1 MHYENNK
8 SGSIFIG
15 GCLSLCSGLL
25 FTINRAINDRLD
37 LNFVDTL
44 LMVFTFRS
52 IFFLV
57 VICCQSS
64 TGITSKD
71 SKEDQEEN
79 LWWINSVDEGKNIYL
94 VRLFLILQGVF
105 GGTNNLG
112 AFLSV
117 TLMPIG
123 DAHALIFS
131 APLPTMILSKLIF
144 GTRMKI
150 YKFLCGICVFT
161 GIILISKPSYI
172 FGNEQYIQN
181 LNIAFNETFIHQ
193 EEYEKDALS
202 NNWRYNG
209 TYIYGVCAALLASFS
224 RGCQATAI
232 SYLHKNKSSKSANLI
247 GLYSGLGGMIIP
259 VIAFLFKMEQF
270 IEFNQNMDSIKSI
283 GLICIGIFS
292 ALGTYMLIK
301 SIEIIGSVLESF
313 FRTSDI
319 IVAYIIQITM
329 FHQEINLISF
339 LGSGMIIASIM
350 LMAVEKTIIEK
361 VPIQFVRNIL

>member
-1 MHYENNK
+1 MQYENNK
-8 SGSIFIG
+8 TESIFIG
-15 GCLSLCSGLL
+15 GYLSLFSGFL
-25 FTINRAINDRLD
+25 FTINRAINDKLD

-44 LMVFTFRS
+44 LMVFIFRS

-64 TGITSKD
+64 TCLTSKN

-94 VRLFLILQGVF
+94 VRLFLILQGLF
-105 GGTNNLG
+105 GGTNNFG
-112 AFLSV
+112 AFLAV

-181 LNIAFNETFIHQ
+181 LNIALNATLIYPEDS
-193 EEYEKDALS
+193 EKDALP
-202 NNWRYNG
+202 
-209 TYIYGVCAALLASFS
+209 IFV
-224 RGCQATAI
+224 
-232 SYLHKNKSSKSANLI
+232 SYSLPK
-247 GLYSGLGGMIIP
+247 GLGEIDLQT
-259 VIAFLFKMEQF
+259 FLK
-270 IEFNQNMDSIKSI
+270 N
-283 GLICIGIFS
+283 
-292 ALGTYMLIK
+292 
-301 SIEIIGSVLESF
+301 
-313 FRTSDI
+313 
-319 IVAYIIQITM
+319 
-329 FHQEINLISF
+329 H
-339 LGSGMIIASIM
+339 
-350 LMAVEKTIIEK
+350 
-361 VPIQFVRNIL
+361 